1 MKEFLNKPELLAPAG
16 SMESIYAAVRCGA
29 DAVYVGGAKF
39 SARANATNFTDEELA
54 QAVDYCH
61 LHGVKVYRAMNT
73 IVFAEE
79 MKDFL
84 AAAKQSAE
92 IGVDGLIVQ
101 DIGAARLLREML
113 PDMKLNAS
121 TQMTIHTP
129 DGARLAKKMGFSRV
143 VAARELSLE
152 QLKGMTDTGIEIEAF
167 VHGAL
172 CMSVSGQCFMS
183 AMIGSRSA
191 NRGMCAQACRLPFSA
206 AGGKER
212 YDLSLKDLCGI
223 PQIDKLGEIGI
234 SSLKIEG
241 RMKRA
246 EYVAAAVTACR
257 AQLDGREPDL
267 DTLKAV
273 FSRSGFTDGYLTGRL
288 GTEMFGYRRKEDVVS
303 AEGVLPELREKYR
316 KETKAATAD
325 FCAYIKSGEPS
336 RLEMTCEGIT
346 VTAEGTVPEIA
357 KNRPADRD
365 YIARQLDKLGDTIYT
380 IGNICTEI
388 DDGLMLPASAIN
400 ALRREAVEKMD
411 TARIKAA
418 KSAQRIC
425 EVDLEFKRENRYPA
439 KIRVKISDTEQLAG
453 ASNADETVIPLKLWD
468 KVSAAD
474 NIIVELPRFVDNEE
488 KLKKQLEAVKQK
500 GFTHILCT
508 NIAHVKLGKALSFTL
523 HGGFGL
529 NIVSPYSVETARQLG
544 LADITASFEMK
555 ASQLPKICGNIPVGV
570 IGYGYLPVMLTRNC
584 PVKQAVGGCKNC
596 TGRLTDRT
604 GREFRVRCDGVSSE
618 ILNSDLLMMSDRTD
632 EICADFV
639 ELDFTDETAA
649 EIKRVIS
656 CYREGRK
663 LSDGGFTRGLYYRG
677 IE

>member
-1 MKEFLNKPELLAPAG
+1 MKGFLNKPELLAPAG

-29 DAVYVGGAKF
+29 DAVYVGGARF

-61 LHGVKVYRAMNT
+61 LHGIKVYRAMNT
-73 IVFAEE
+73 VVFAEE

-84 AAAKQSAE
+84 AAAKKSAE
-92 IGVDGLIVQ
+92 MGVDGLIVQ
-101 DIGAARLLREML
+101 DIGAARLVREML

-129 DGARLAKKMGFSRV
+129 EGARLAKKMGFSRV

-152 QLKGMTDTGIEIEAF
+152 QLKKMTDTGIEIEAF

-206 AGGKER
+206 AGGER

-223 PQIDKLGEIGI
+223 PYIDKLGEIGVA
-234 SSLKIEG
+234 SLKIEG
-241 RMKRA
+241 RMKRG

-257 AQLDGREPDL
+257 AALDGNEPDL

-273 FSRSGFTDGYLTGRL
+273 FSRSGFTDGYLTGKL
-288 GTEMFGYRRKEDVVS
+288 GKEMFGYRRKEDVVS
-303 AEGVLPELREKYR
+303 AEAVLPELREKYR
-316 KETKAATAD
+316 KETKAASAD
-325 FCAYIKSGEPS
+325 FCAYIKRGESS

-346 VTAEGTVPEIA
+346 VTAEGAVPEIA
-357 KNRPADRD
+357 KKRPADRD

-380 IGNICTEI
+380 ISNINAKI
-388 DDGLMLPASAIN
+388 DEELMLPASAIN

-411 TARIKAA
+411 SARIKAA
-418 KSAQRIC
+418 KPEQRYN
-425 EVDLEFKRENRYPA
+425 EVDLGFKRENRYPA
-439 KIRVKISDTEQLAG
+439 KIRVKLSDKEQLSG
-453 ASNADETVIPLKLWD
+453 ASDADEIVIPLKLWN
-468 KVSAAD
+468 KVTAAG
-474 NIIVELPRFVDNEE
+474 NIIIELPRFVDDED
-488 KLKKQLEAVKQK
+488 KLAEQLEAVKGI

-508 NIAHVKLGKALSFTL
+508 NLAHVQLGKAMDFTL

-529 NIVSPYSVETARQLG
+529 NIVSPYSVETAKQLG
-544 LADITASFEMK
+544 LADVTASFEMK
-555 ASQLPKICGNIPVGV
+555 ATQLPKICGNIPVGV

-584 PVKQAVGGCKNC
+584 PVKQAVGSCKNC

-604 GREFRVRCDGVSSE
+604 GREFRVKCDGVSSE
-618 ILNSDLLMMSDRTD
+618 ILNSDLLMMSDRMD

-639 ELDFTDETAA
+639 QLDFTDETEA
-649 EIKRVIS
+649 EVKRVIS
-656 CYREGRK
+656 CYKEGRK
-663 LSDGGFTRGLYYRG
+663 LSDSGFTRGLYYRG

>member
-1 MKEFLNKPELLAPAG
+1 MKELLNKPELLAPAG

-39 SARANATNFTDEELA
+39 SARANAANFTDEELS
-54 QAVDYCH
+54 QAVEYCH

-73 IVFAEE
+73 VVFAEE
-79 MKDFL
+79 MKEFL
-84 AAAKQSAE
+84 AAAKRSAE
-92 IGVDGLIVQ
+92 AGVDGLIVQ

-129 DGARLAKKMGFSRV
+129 EGARLAKEMGFSRV

-152 QLKGMTDTGIEIEAF
+152 QLKKMTDTGIEIEAF

-206 AGGKER
+206 MGGER

-223 PQIDKLGEIGI
+223 PHIGKLADMGV

-257 AQLDGREPDL
+257 AALDCKEPDL
-267 DTLKAV
+267 DTLRAV
-273 FSRSGFTDGYLTGRL
+273 FSRSGFTDGYLTGKL

-303 AEGVLPELREKYR
+303 AEAVLPELREKYR
-316 KETKAATAD
+316 KETKAASAD
-325 FCAYIKSGEPS
+325 FCAYIKRDEPS
-336 RLEMTCEGIT
+336 RLEMTCGGIT
-346 VTAEGTVPEIA
+346 VTAEGAVPETA

-365 YIARQLDKLGDTIYT
+365 YIARQLDKLGDTVYT
-380 IGNICTEI
+380 LGNINAEI
-388 DDGLMLPASAIN
+388 DEGLMLPASAIN
-400 ALRREAVEKMD
+400 ALRREAVEKMNL
-411 TARIKAA
+411 ARIAAA
-418 KSAQRIC
+418 KPKQRC
-425 EVDLEFKRENRYPA
+425 NEVDLSYKRENRYPS
-439 KIRVKISDTEQLAG
+439 KIRVKISSAEQLAG
-453 ASNADETVIPLKLWD
+453 AAEADEIVVPLKLWSKAVPND
-468 KVSAAD
+468 TT
-474 NIIVELPRFVDNEE
+474 IIELPRFTEDEE
-488 KLKKQLEAVKQK
+488 KLEKQLEAVKQA

-508 NIAHVKLGKALSFTL
+508 NLAHIRLGKAMSFTL

-529 NIVSPYSVETARQLG
+529 NVVSPYSVETAKQFG

-604 GREFRVRCDGVSSE
+604 GREFRVKCDGVSCE
-618 ILNSDLLMMSDRTD
+618 ILNSDLLMMSDRVD
-632 EICADFV
+632 EICADFIQ
-639 ELDFTDETAA
+639 LDFTDESVA
-649 EIKRVIS
+649 EIKRVIG

-663 LSDGGFTRGLYYRG
+663 LSDSGFTRGLYYRG

>member
-1 MKEFLNKPELLAPAG
+1 MKAFLNKPELLAPAG

-54 QAVDYCH
+54 QAIEYCH

-73 IVFAEE
+73 VVFAEE

-84 AAAKQSAE
+84 AAAKRSAE
-92 IGVDGLIVQ
+92 MGADGLIVQ

-121 TQMTIHTP
+121 TQMTIHTAE
-129 DGARLAKKMGFSRV
+129 GARLAEEMGFSRV

-152 QLKGMTDTGIEIEAF
+152 QLKKMTDTGIEIEAF

-191 NRGMCAQACRLPFSA
+191 NRGMCAQTCRLPFSA
-206 AGGKER
+206 TGGER

-223 PQIDKLGEIGI
+223 PYVDKMTEIGVA
-234 SSLKIEG
+234 SLKIEG

-257 AQLDGREPDL
+257 AALDGNEPDL

-273 FSRSGFTDGYLTGRL
+273 FSRSGFTDGYLTGNL
-288 GTEMFGYRRKEDVVS
+288 GKDMFGYRRKEDVVS
-303 AEGVLPELREKYR
+303 AEAVLPELREKYR
-316 KETKAATAD
+316 KEAKAASAD
-325 FCAYIKSGEPS
+325 FAAYIKSGEPS
-336 RLEMTCEGIT
+336 RLEMTCDGIT
-346 VTAEGTVPEIA
+346 VAAEGAVPEIA

-380 IGNICTEI
+380 IGNIFAEI
-388 DDGLMLPASAIN
+388 DEGLILPASAIN

-411 TARIKAA
+411 AARIAAA
-418 KSAQRIC
+418 KPEQHYN
-425 EVDLEFKRENRYPA
+425 EVDLRYKRENRYPA
-439 KIRVKISDTEQLAG
+439 KIRVKISSVEQLAG
-453 ASNADETVIPLKLWD
+453 VSDADETVIPLKLWN
-468 KVSAAD
+468 KISAAN

-488 KLKKQLEAVKQK
+488 QLKKQLETVKQN

-508 NIAHVKLGKALSFTL
+508 NLAHIQLGKAFGFIL

-529 NIVSPYSVETARQLG
+529 NIVSPYSVEAAKQLG
-544 LADITASFEMK
+544 LADVTASFEMK

-596 TGRLTDRT
+596 TGKLTDRT
-604 GREFRVRCDGVSSE
+604 GREFKVKCDGISSE
-618 ILNSDLLMMSDRTD
+618 ILNSDLLMMSDRMD

-639 ELDFTDETAA
+639 QLDFTAETAA
-649 EIKRVIS
+649 EIKRVID

-663 LSDGGFTRGLYYRG
+663 LADSGFTRGLYYRG